1 MDLVLQFDSQNMP
14 FLSLEVNILSKW
26 FKIKLVGF

>member
-1 MDLVLQFDSQNMP
+1 MGLVLQFDSQNMP
-14 FLSLEVNILSKW
+14 FLSLEVNILSQW

>member
-1 MDLVLQFDSQNMP
+1 MGLVLQFDGQKMP
-14 FLSLEVNILSKW
+14 FLLLEINILSQW

>member
-1 MDLVLQFDSQNMP
+1 MGLVLQFDGQNMP
-14 FLSLEVNILSKW
+14 FLLLEVILSQW

>member
-1 MDLVLQFDSQNMP
+1 MGLVLQFDSQNML
-14 FLSLEVNILSKW
+14 FWSLEVNILSQW